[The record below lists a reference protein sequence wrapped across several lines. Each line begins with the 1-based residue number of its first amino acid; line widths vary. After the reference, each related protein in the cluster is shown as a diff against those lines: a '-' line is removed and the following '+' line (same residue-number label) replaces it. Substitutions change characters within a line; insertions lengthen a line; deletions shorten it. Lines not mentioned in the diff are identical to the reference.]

1 MLSNLVR
8 ENGRTMII
16 ATHDREMGQI
26 ADQVLELR
34 EGSLHAM
41 DALMDV
47 AEKSERDQFSQS
59 VGSSQTTEVTKPAQA
74 TSETEA
80 IKASNE

>member
-1 MLSNLVR
+1 MVLNMLSDFIR

-34 EGSLHAM
+34 E
-41 DALMDV
+41 
-47 AEKSERDQFSQS
+47 
-59 VGSSQTTEVTKPAQA
+59 EVYMPWMHLWMLLKNRN
-74 TSETEA
+74 ETNSA
-80 IKASNE
+80 NRLGHRKQPK

>member
-1 MLSNLVR
+1 MLSDLVR

-41 DALMDV
+41 NASMNS
-47 AEKSERDQFSQS
+47 AELSKTAKQL
-59 VGSSQTTEVTKPAQA
+59 TKPNRPKHP
-74 TSETEA
+74 SHD
-80 IKASNE
+80 